1 MFLQRLVL
9 RNFRNYEEASLEF
22 SPKVNLLRGDNAQ
35 GKTNLLEAIFL
46 ISTGRS
52 FRTSHLPE
60 LIREEAPNFY
70 LEAEFFKDEVIQ
82 TIRLSFDGQNK
93 KMVHDG
99 ATHTHFTSLLG
110 LLPTVLLAP
119 EDIEIVVG
127 PPQIRR
133 RFLDLHLAQ
142 VDPAYICHL
151 ARYYKAMKQRNAL
164 LRRKIMDGIESFET
178 LMAVSA
184 VYLHQKRGDFLQQ
197 MQEPIR
203 QAMSY
208 LSDANDYLQLKY
220 FPSHVTDYAKH
231 RSKELEIG
239 STLMGPHRDDFEIEV
254 NGKEAKSFASQGQ
267 KRCAI
272 TALKIGQWDHFYK
285 HFHSPPL
292 FSIDD
297 FGAHLDSRRS
307 QLLLSR
313 VSSLGQVFLTSPY
326 EMEASADLTFRVLG
340 GKIDR

>member
-1 MFLQRLVL
+1 MYLQKLIL
-9 RNFRNYEEASLEF
+9 RNFRNYEEAALEF
-22 SPKVNLLRGDNAQ
+22 SPKVNLLRGENAQ
-35 GKTNLLEAIFL
+35 GKTNLLEAIFF

-60 LIREEAPNFY
+60 LIREGGGLFYVEAQFY
-70 LEAEFFKDEVIQ
+70 KEGVLQ
-82 TIRLSFDGQNK
+82 TTRLSFDGQNK
-93 KMVHDG
+93 RLMYG
-99 ATHTHFTSLLG
+99 STTYAHFTQLLG

-142 VDPAYICHL
+142 VDPLYVFHL

-164 LRRKIMDGIESFET
+164 LRRRTLDGIESFEA
-178 LMAVSA
+178 LMAA
-184 VYLHQKRGDFLQQ
+184 AAAYLHKKRAEFISQL
-197 MQEPIR
+197 QEPIR
-203 QAMSY
+203 QAMSH
-208 LSDANDYLQLKY
+208 LSDAKDYLQIHYHPSTVSDFAKY
-220 FPSHVTDYAKH
+220 RT
-231 RSKELEIG
+231 KELDIG
-239 STLMGPHRDDFEIEV
+239 STLHGPHRDDFSIEV

-272 TALKIGQWDHFYK
+272 TALKIGEWDHFYANL
-285 HFHSPPL
+285 HSPPL

-297 FGAHLDSRRS
+297 FGVHLDKRRS
-307 QLLLSR
+307 QLLLNH

-326 EMEASADLTFRVLG
+326 EVDSPAHQTFQVIAGKVLL
-340 GKIDR
+340 